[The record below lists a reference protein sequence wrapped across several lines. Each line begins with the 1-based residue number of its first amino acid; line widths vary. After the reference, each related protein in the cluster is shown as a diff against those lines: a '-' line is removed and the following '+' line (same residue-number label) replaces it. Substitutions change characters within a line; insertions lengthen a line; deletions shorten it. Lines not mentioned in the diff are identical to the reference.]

1 MQIVIDIPDKVYGV
15 LKYFEESMG
24 LADKKDDDDVKTA
37 LIRAVVNGTPLPKGR
52 GRLIDADKLWDS
64 YHNLDYDFYEALD
77 LADAII
83 EADKAER
90 SGEE

>member
-1 MQIVIDIPDKVYGV
+1 MKIVIDIPDKVYGV

-24 LADKKDDDDVKTA
+24 LADKKDDDVKTA
-37 LIRAVVNGTPLPKGR
+37 LIRAVVNGKLLPRGH

-77 LADAII
+77 QADAII
-83 EADKAER
+83 ESDNE
-90 SGEE
+90 SEE

>member
-1 MQIVIDIPDKVYGV
+1 MKAIKSGI
-15 LKYFEESMG
+15 
-24 LADKKDDDDVKTA
+24 
-37 LIRAVVNGTPLPKGR
+37 PLPRGH

-83 EADKAER
+83 EADRE
-90 SGEE
+90 SEG